1 MNLRS
6 TDSISIAPN
15 TYNKIRL
22 FSKLPVITLQPV
34 DRHQTLT
41 IKPPAAGVSLR
52 GTLQIPG
59 DKSISHRA
67 LMLGALAEGE
77 TTIQGLLLGED
88 PRSTAACFTAM
99 GAEISELST
108 ELVTVTGIG
117 LGQLQEP
124 VEVLDAGNS
133 GTTMRLML
141 GILASH
147 PDRFFTVTGDDSL
160 RSRPM
165 SRVVKP
171 LSEMGAQIWGRKNN
185 SLAPLSVRGQA
196 LQPIHYHSPIASAQV
211 KSAILLA
218 GLMTYG
224 RTTVTE
230 PALSRDH
237 SERMLRAFG
246 AQIDVDPETHSATVT
261 GYPTL
266 RGQQVIV
273 PGDISSAAFWLVAGS
288 IVPGSEIY
296 IENVG
301 VNPTRTGILVA
312 LELMGA
318 DITLENQREVAGEPV
333 ADLRVKHSK
342 LKACEIGGDLI
353 PRLIDEI
360 PILAVA
366 AVFAQGTTVIKDA
379 EELRVKESDR
389 IKVMASELTKMGAKI
404 TERPDGLE
412 ITGGGSLIGAELD
425 SYTDHRI
432 AMSLAIA
439 AVMATG
445 ETKIDRAEAASISYP
460 TFFDSLRSIAK

>member
-1 MNLRS
+1 
-6 TDSISIAPN
+6 
-15 TYNKIRL
+15 
-22 FSKLPVITLQPV
+22 VITLQSV

-41 IKPPAAGVSLR
+41 INPPVEVSLQ

-67 LMLGALAEGE
+67 LMLGALATGE

-99 GAEISELST
+99 GAQISPLNT

-117 LGQLQEP
+117 LGKIQEP
-124 VEVLDAGNS
+124 VDILDAGNS

-141 GILASH
+141 GILAAH
-147 PDRFFTVTGDDSL
+147 PDRFFTVTGDESL

-165 SRVVKP
+165 LRVVKP
-171 LSEMGAQIWGRKNN
+171 LVQMGAQIWGRNGN
-185 SLAPLSVRGQA
+185 SLAPLAVRGQNIK
-196 LQPIHYHSPIASAQV
+196 PIHYHSPIASAQV

-218 GLMTYG
+218 GLMADG

-246 AQIDVDPETHSATVT
+246 ANVEVDPDTHSATVT

-266 RGQQVIV
+266 QGQQVIV
-273 PGDISSAAFWLVAGS
+273 PGDISSAAFWLVAGA
-288 IVPGSEIY
+288 IVPGSELY

-318 DITLENQREVAGEPV
+318 DITREHEREVAGEPV
-333 ADLRVKHSK
+333 ADLRVKHGK
-342 LKACEIGGDLI
+342 LTACEIGGDLI
-353 PRLIDEI
+353 PRSIDEI

-366 AVFAQGTTVIKDA
+366 AVFATGTTIIRDA

-389 IKVMASELTKMGAKI
+389 IQVMATELTKMGAKV
-404 TERPDGLE
+404 TELPDGLE
-412 ITGGGSLIGAELD
+412 ITGTGALVGAELD
-425 SYTDHRI
+425 SYADHRI

-439 AVMATG
+439 AMMAKGKT
-445 ETKIDRAEAASISYP
+445 TIDRAEAAAVSYP
-460 TFFDSLRSIAK
+460 TFFDSLRSIIK

>member
-1 MNLRS
+1 V
-6 TDSISIAPN
+6 IS
-15 TYNKIRL
+15 
-22 FSKLPVITLQPV
+22 LQSAT
-34 DRHQTLT
+34 DRHQCLT
-41 IKPPAAGVSLR
+41 VNLPAAGVSLQGR
-52 GTLQIPG
+52 LQIPG

-88 PRSTAACFTAM
+88 PRSTAACFSAM
-99 GAEISELST
+99 GAKISELNT

-117 LGQLQEP
+117 LGRLQEP
-124 VEVLDAGNS
+124 MGILDAGNS

-171 LSEMGAQIWGRKNN
+171 LTEMGAQIWGRKGN
-185 SLAPLSVRGQA
+185 SLAPLAVRGQE
-196 LQPIHYHSPIASAQV
+196 LQSIHYHSPIASAQV

-218 GLMTYG
+218 GLMANG

-246 AQIDVDPETHSATVT
+246 AQIDIDPETNSATVT
-261 GYPTL
+261 GHPTL
-266 RGQQVIV
+266 SGQQVIV

-288 IVPGSEIY
+288 IVPGSELY

-318 DITLENQREVAGEPV
+318 DITWENQREVTGEPV
-333 ADLRVKHSK
+333 ADLRVKYSK
-342 LKACEIGGDLI
+342 LQACEIGGDLI
-353 PRLIDEI
+353 PRLVDEI

-366 AVFAQGTTVIKDA
+366 AVFARGTTVIRDA

-389 IKVMASELTKMGAKI
+389 LQVMATALTKMGAKV
-404 TERPDGLE
+404 TELPDGLE
-412 ITGGGSLIGAELD
+412 ITGGGSLVGADLD
-425 SYTDHRI
+425 SHTDHRI

-439 AVMATG
+439 AVMAKGQT
-445 ETKIDRAEAASISYP
+445 TIDRAEAAAISYP
-460 TFFDSLRSIAK
+460 TFFDSLRSVIC

>member
-1 MNLRS
+1 MIN
-6 TDSISIAPN
+6 
-15 TYNKIRL
+15 
-22 FSKLPVITLQPV
+22 LQPL
-34 DRHQTLT
+34 DRHHSLT
-41 IKPPAAGVSLR
+41 VTPPASGISLQ

-77 TTIQGLLLGED
+77 TTIRGLLLGED

-99 GAEISELST
+99 GAQISELNT

-124 VEVLDAGNS
+124 VNILDAGNS

-147 PDRFFTVTGDDSL
+147 PDRFFMVTGDDSL

-165 SRVVKP
+165 SRVVAP
-171 LSEMGAQIWGRKNN
+171 LAEMGAQIWGRKSN
-185 SLAPLSVRGQA
+185 SLAPLAVRGQA

-218 GLMTYG
+218 GLMVYG

-266 RGQQVIV
+266 TGQQVIV
-273 PGDISSAAFWLVAGS
+273 PGDISSAAFWLVAGA
-288 IVPGSEIY
+288 IVPGSELY

-333 ADLRVKHSK
+333 ADIRVKYSN
-342 LKACEIGGDLI
+342 LKACEISGDLI

-379 EELRVKESDR
+379 AELRVKESDR
-389 IKVMASELTKMGAKI
+389 LQVMAAALTKMGAKV
-404 TERPDGLE
+404 TELPDGLE
-412 ITGGGSLIGAELD
+412 ITGGGTLSGAELD
-425 SYTDHRI
+425 SFTDHRI
-432 AMSLAIA
+432 AMSLSIA
-439 AVMATG
+439 SLMAK
-445 ETKIDRAEAASISYP
+445 ETTTIHRAEAASISYP
-460 TFFDSLRSIAK
+460 TFFDSLRSIVKS

>member
-1 MNLRS
+1 M
-6 TDSISIAPN
+6 
-15 TYNKIRL
+15 
-22 FSKLPVITLQPV
+22 ITLQPV

-67 LMLGALAEGE
+67 LMLGALAEGA

-99 GAEISELST
+99 GAEISELNT

-171 LSEMGAQIWGRKNN
+171 LVEMGAQIWGRKNN
-185 SLAPLSVRGQA
+185 SLAPLAVRGQA

-211 KSAILLA
+211 KSAILFA

-246 AQIDVDPETHSATVT
+246 AHVDVDPETHSATIT

-288 IVPGSEIY
+288 IVPGSELY

-318 DITLENQREVAGEPV
+318 DITLENQREIAGEPV

-342 LKACEIGGDLI
+342 LTACEIGGDLI

-412 ITGGGSLIGAELD
+412 ITGGGSLVGAELD

-460 TFFDSLRSIAK
+460 TFFDSLRSIAR